1 MKLLQRLQ
9 IDASPL
15 AQPWRTLACTPA
27 DAENLVI
34 STAGDTLIVRSG
46 QPPSALHCISRHL
59 ARILLGL
66 WRLSVD
72 AIPLATLALLFPQ
85 YLGYL
90 AILAFG
96 IVWFAFVPAVVAF
109 FKRRVVVIRELEIAP
124 DRWHLK
130 TRRAH
135 GISKADKETLEQM
148 SGLTSCLLGAK
159 ACFYLVC
166 SDGCIFLGGLFLF
179 RGLLSFF

>member
-15 AQPWRTLACTPA
+15 AQPWRTFASTPT

-34 STAGDTLIVRSG
+34 SASGDALIIRSG
-46 QPPSALHCISRHL
+46 QPPSALRCISHHL
-59 ARILLGL
+59 AGICLRL
-66 WRLSVD
+66 WRLSID

-85 YLGYL
+85 YLAYL
-90 AILAFG
+90 NILAFG
-96 IVWFAFVPAVVAF
+96 ILWFAFVPAVAAP

-130 TRRAH
+130 TRCAQ
-135 GISKADKETLEQM
+135 GISKADKETLKQT
-148 SGLTSCLLGAK
+148 SGLTSRLLGAK
-159 ACFYLVC
+159 A
-166 SDGCIFLGGLFLF
+166 
-179 RGLLSFF
+179 